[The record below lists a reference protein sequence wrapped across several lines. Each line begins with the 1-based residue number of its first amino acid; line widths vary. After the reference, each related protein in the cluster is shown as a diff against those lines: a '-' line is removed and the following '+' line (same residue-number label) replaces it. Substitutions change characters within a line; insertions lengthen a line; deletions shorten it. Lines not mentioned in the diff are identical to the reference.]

1 MRRHLAILRT
11 TALEVCSEPLT
22 FLLTLTALGCAAI
35 LPALHFH
42 QFGESSRMARDA
54 GLSALLIVGL
64 AYSVFCTVKPY
75 RREIESGTLQM
86 ALAASVSRPGFFLA
100 KLAGVFLAYLVF
112 AVTVTCVALTAVNGA
127 ELGGALAAKTG
138 DIAKMYGPSLALAV
152 SVLVLPPVLAAA
164 LNRFLRFRFVPTAT
178 FLSLV
183 LAAGAAA
190 FRFSPHL
197 AARFLPAA
205 VLLVFPAAV
214 FMAAAAAF
222 AVRWPANAATAL
234 MGVLFALQLPFL
246 GDYYLSDALSR
257 GGTVPWSFV
266 GLAALATLPLVAAF
280 ALLGIRLFKDRDYS

>member
-42 QFGESSRMARDA
+42 QFGEPSRMARDA

-86 ALAASVSRPGFFLA
+86 ALAASVSRPGFFLS

-138 DIAKMYGPSLALAV
+138 DVKAMSEEELRLETCKLVRALEGELGV
-152 SVLVLPPVLAAA
+152 Q
-164 LNRFLRFRFVPTAT
+164 
-178 FLSLV
+178 
-183 LAAGAAA
+183 
-190 FRFSPHL
+190 
-197 AARFLPAA
+197 
-205 VLLVFPAAV
+205 
-214 FMAAAAAF
+214 F
-222 AVRWPANAATAL
+222 AVTASKIDFT
-234 MGVLFALQLPFL
+234 GKKTSVVVLSNKSA
-246 GDYYLSDALSR
+246 GTLSVKFSR
-257 GGTVPWSFV
+257 K
-266 GLAALATLPLVAAF
+266 L
-280 ALLGIRLFKDRDYS
+280 